1 MKTTALIL
9 ALILTTGMALTTAFG
24 CGLFPLLSNDACF
37 IVKNDNGQLPHFAD
51 LLPSH
56 SRIAKLPELV
66 REY

>member
-24 CGLFPLLSNDACF
+24 CGLLPLLSNDACF
-37 IVKNDNGQLPHFAD
+37 IVKDKQLTHFAA